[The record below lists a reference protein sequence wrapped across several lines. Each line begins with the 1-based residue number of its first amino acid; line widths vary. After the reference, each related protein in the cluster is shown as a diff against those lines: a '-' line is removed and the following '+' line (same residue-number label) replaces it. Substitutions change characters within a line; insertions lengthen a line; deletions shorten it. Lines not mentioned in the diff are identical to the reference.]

1 MGSGPVKVQTEE
13 ADAVSG
19 TRPAEQGDGTLKTLP
34 ETEDAGQGYLDS
46 LTFLCDST
54 TIGLRDYGILSGGM
68 ETTQVWATPSG
79 VMSAVDMGE
88 AKIVFPNDGSIVSAA
103 DAAMLLQP
111 EILIISLGNDGI
123 AYIDQFDFIDK
134 YDLLIADIRRNSP
147 NTWIICLPLTSVTMD
162 YAGSD
167 GLTAAKCNEANTWIQ
182 TVCQQTGAIYCDAVS
197 AVQDVSGA
205 LLQEYATS
213 DGRTLNP
220 NGISRILQYLRY
232 HAVS

>member
-1 MGSGPVKVQTEE
+1 M
-13 ADAVSG
+13 
-19 TRPAEQGDGTLKTLP
+19 
-34 ETEDAGQGYLDS
+34 
-46 LTFLCDST
+46 
-54 TIGLRDYGILSGGM
+54 
-68 ETTQVWATPSG
+68 
-79 VMSAVDMGE
+79 
-88 AKIVFPNDGSIVSAA
+88 
-103 DAAMLLQP
+103 
-111 EILIISLGNDGI
+111 
-123 AYIDQFDFIDK
+123 
-134 YDLLIADIRRNSP
+134 
-147 NTWIICLPLTSVTMD
+147 TSVTMD

-167 GLTAAKCNEANTWIQ
+167 GLTAAKCNEADTWIQ

>member
-1 MGSGPVKVQTEE
+1 M
-13 ADAVSG
+13 A
-19 TRPAEQGDGTLKTLP
+19 
-34 ETEDAGQGYLDS
+34 
-46 LTFLCDST
+46 
-54 TIGLRDYGILSGGM
+54 GLRDYGILNGG
-68 ETTQVWATPSG
+68 TATAQVWATPSG
-79 VMSAVDMGE
+79 VLAVGDI
-88 AKIVFPNDGSIVSAA
+88 AQSKIVYPNDGSIVSAA
-103 DAAMLLQP
+103 DAAMILQP
-111 EILIISLGNDGI
+111 EILVISLGNDGI

-134 YDLLIADIRRNSP
+134 YDTLIADIRRSSP

-162 YAGSD
+162 YAGND
-167 GLTAAKCNEANTWIQ
+167 GLTAAKCNEADTWIQ

-220 NGISRILQYLRY
+220 TGISRILQYLRY